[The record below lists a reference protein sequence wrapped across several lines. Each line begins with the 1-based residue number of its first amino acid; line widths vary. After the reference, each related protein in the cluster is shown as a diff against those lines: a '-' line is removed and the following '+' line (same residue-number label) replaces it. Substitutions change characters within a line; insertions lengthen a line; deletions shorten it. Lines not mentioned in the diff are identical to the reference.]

1 MIHQTYGRKLIKKRQ
16 GVGDGMG
23 KGCGGGGGEES
34 GLHNVNYDFEYGI
47 SF

>member
-23 KGCGGGGGEES
+23 KGCG
-34 GLHNVNYDFEYGI
+34 LHNVNYDFEYDI
-47 SF
+47 

>member
-23 KGCGGGGGEES
+23 KGCGGEES

-47 SF
+47 SI